1 MNWLRER
8 IHLMWHV
15 AALCYGAVIGVAAA
29 QWIRADIPGWIAG
42 LAALA
47 IFIIIVKTPQRYMIV
62 LAVAVAVA
70 VGVCVGLARGSG
82 DQAQLTAYEPLIG
95 RQVVLSGTVKDDA
108 DVASG
113 GGLRLQIIDV
123 VLGERSL
130 PGQIWVTI
138 AKPGNIKRGDRLRL
152 SGTLRA
158 GFGNYAASLARA
170 SVLKIKRVPGS
181 DPALELRD
189 GFAAQVRRAIRE
201 PEASLGIGFLL
212 GKKSEL
218 PPQLLEA
225 LKIAGLTH
233 IIVASGYNLTIL
245 VRLARRLFAK
255 VSKFLAMFASV
266 GLIGGFMAV
275 TGLSPSMTRA
285 GLVTGLSLWAWY
297 YGRKF
302 HPVVLL
308 GMALAIT
315 TLWNPSYAWGDVGW
329 QLSFAAFAG
338 VIIVAPIM
346 TAYFFG
352 RQTAPAV
359 GQILLETLAAQ
370 LVTAP
375 VLLVAFGQISV
386 ISLLANL
393 LIVPFIPF
401 TMVLAA
407 GAGVGAMV
415 APGLAAVLGYPAQ
428 FVLLCMIAATYWCAE
443 QPWAQITQQVG
454 WVGAAAWYVV
464 LLAAVGYM
472 KRASGY
478 RLRDASVV
486 E

>member
-1 MNWLRER
+1 
-8 IHLMWHV
+8 MWHV

-47 IFIIIVKTPQRYMIV
+47 IFAVIIKTPQRYMIV
-62 LAVAVAVA
+62 LAVAAGA
-70 VGVCVGLARGSG
+70 CVGLVRGSG
-82 DQAQLTAYEPLIG
+82 DQAWLAVYEPLIG
-95 RQVVLSGTVKDDA
+95 RQVVLSGIVKDDA
-108 DVASG
+108 DVAAG

-123 VLGERSL
+123 ALGERSL

-170 SVLKIKRVPGS
+170 SVLKIKRVPGG

-255 VSKFLAMFASV
+255 VSKFLAMFASA

-297 YGRKF
+297 YGRTAWRGARNNNAMESELR
-302 HPVVLL
+302 V
-308 GMALAIT
+308 GRCRLAIEFCGVCGRYHRCADYDGV
-315 TLWNPSYAWGDVGW
+315 LFRSADCAGDRANFTGNVGGAI
-329 QLSFAAFAG
+329 SNRACFAG
-338 VIIVAPIM
+338 GI
-346 TAYFFG
+346 
-352 RQTAPAV
+352 R
-359 GQILLETLAAQ
+359 
-370 LVTAP
+370 
-375 VLLVAFGQISV
+375 
-386 ISLLANL
+386 AN
-393 LIVPFIPF
+393 
-401 TMVLAA
+401 
-407 GAGVGAMV
+407 
-415 APGLAAVLGYPAQ
+415 
-428 FVLLCMIAATYWCAE
+428 
-443 QPWAQITQQVG
+443 
-454 WVGAAAWYVV
+454 
-464 LLAAVGYM
+464 
-472 KRASGY
+472 
-478 RLRDASVV
+478 
-486 E
+486 